1 MRGAVVFN
9 LVEGS
14 DVSGGIANLREAFQS
29 VEVFLPKGPGNTI
42 VVGIPA
48 GPMPG
53 DEDLRARARTTST
66 RTERATSCFRACSAS
81 GFADSVVGDSGDD
94 RASETRIE

>member
-1 MRGAVVFN
+1 MREWRPGGGVVVFN

-14 DVSGGIANLREAFQS
+14 DVSEGIANLRDALQS
-29 VEVFLPKGPGNTI
+29 VEVFLSKGPGNSI

-53 DEDLRARARTTST
+53 DEDLRARARKFDRNGT
-66 RTERATSCFRACSAS
+66 RNFLFQSLLGERVR
-81 GFADSVVGDSGDD
+81 
-94 RASETRIE
+94 